1 MNRSLPPLLAIGA
14 YSGTGKTTLLKQ
26 QLDLNQPESIADFIV
41 EWLKGAA

>member
-26 QLDLNQPESIADFIV
+26 LIPM
-41 EWLKGAA
+41 LKQRQVRGWVDKAYAS